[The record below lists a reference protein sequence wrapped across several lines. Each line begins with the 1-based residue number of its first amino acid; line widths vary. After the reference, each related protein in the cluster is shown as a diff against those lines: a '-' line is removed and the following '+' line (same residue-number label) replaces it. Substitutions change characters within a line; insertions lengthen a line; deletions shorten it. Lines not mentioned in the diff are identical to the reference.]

1 MNFKKHSTE
10 QVFSSLVGVWTL
22 LEEYEEDSPL
32 FDSACLILMELQNE
46 FLFRVG
52 EYYTLSFPF
61 KGKIL
66 TFSNK
71 E

>member
-1 MNFKKHSTE
+1 MNFKKYSTE
-10 QVFSSLVGVWTL
+10 QVFSSLAGVWLL

-32 FDSACLILMELQNE
+32 FEAACLILMELQNE

-52 EYYTLSFPF
+52 ECDTLSFPF

>member
-1 MNFKKHSTE
+1 MNFKKYSTE
-10 QVFSSLVGVWTL
+10 QVFSSFVGVWTL

-32 FDSACLILMELQNE
+32 FDSACLMLMELQNE

-52 EYYTLSFPF
+52 KYDTLSFPF
-61 KGKIL
+61 QGKIL